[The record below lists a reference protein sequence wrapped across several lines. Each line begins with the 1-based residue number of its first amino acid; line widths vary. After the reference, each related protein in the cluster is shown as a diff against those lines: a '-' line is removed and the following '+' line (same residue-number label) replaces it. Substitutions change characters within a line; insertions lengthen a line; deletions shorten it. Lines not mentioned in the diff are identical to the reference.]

1 MATIT
6 SKSPAK
12 RAASATTAAP
22 RSLSTNTKPAEQA
35 KKAVAKKPA
44 AAAAKKAPAAAPKK
58 TVSKKSTGKKVS
70 AAAPAT
76 SKAKADERRIYVLD
90 TNVLL
95 HDPHSPIKFEEHD
108 VYIPLVTIEEL
119 DNKKAGTSDVNR
131 NAREATR
138 LIEDVTTQL
147 VGSFSQGYPMEAFS
161 GNPQGRLLLQ
171 QEYIGFLQDETVK
184 KNDNLYLGV
193 LAHLT
198 KRFPNRKVVMV
209 TKDLNLRV
217 KGRSLGF
224 SVEDYKH
231 DHSVDD
237 SKLFF
242 RGIHSFDSS
251 WLTEIGEDLHASKD
265 NGVAF
270 YNMPAIP
277 SATVNEFVHL
287 KDTGDLFTIID
298 ITNGRMTL
306 EECSKHIKAFGISP
320 RNEEQRA
327 ALSLLLDPEVDLV
340 ALLGPAGTGKTLLAL
355 AAGIE
360 QVMGAQDPLFDEIL
374 FTRATV
380 ALGEDIGFL
389 PGNEEEKMMP
399 WLGALQDNIEVLAES
414 APGKNGG
421 KTSMHDIKSFQEK
434 LQEHIKPR
442 AITFMRGRTFQRKL
456 LIIDEA
462 QNLTPKQVKAL
473 VTRAGNGTK
482 VICMG
487 NLAQID
493 SPYLSEQSSGLA
505 YAVKRFKGWPH
516 FGALILEQGERSR
529 LANEGNTRL

>member
-1 MATIT
+1 MAT
-6 SKSPAK
+6 KSSSNSTK
-12 RAASATTAAP
+12 AAT
-22 RSLSTNTKPAEQA
+22 
-35 KKAVAKKPA
+35 KKAVAKAKPTAVGTKAGPAVKKVAMAKA
-44 AAAAKKAPAAAPKK
+44 APPAKKVTVAKKVVAAKSPPA
-58 TVSKKSTGKKVS
+58 KKSSKVAKSGGS
-70 AAAPAT
+70 AE
-76 SKAKADERRIYVLD
+76 DQRRIYVLD

-95 HDPHSPIKFEEHD
+95 HDPYSPIKFKEHD

-138 LIEDVTTQL
+138 LIEDITTQAE
-147 VGSFSQGYPMEAFS
+147 GSFAVGYPLEAFS
-161 GNPQGRLLLQ
+161 GHKDGRLLLQ
-171 QEYIGFLQDETVK
+171 QEYIGYLQNDTVK

-193 LAHLT
+193 MEHLIA
-198 KRFPNRKVVMV
+198 RYPERKVVMV

-217 KGRSLGF
+217 KARALGF
-224 SVEDYKH
+224 NVEDYRH

-237 SKLFF
+237 AKLFF
-242 RGIHSFDSS
+242 RGIHEMNSEWLSSHGGDMKVSTEKGISFYE
-251 WLTEIGEDLHASKD
+251 L
-265 NGVAF
+265 
-270 YNMPAIP
+270 PALP
-277 SATVNEFVHL
+277 DANVNEFVYI
-287 KDTGDLFTIID
+287 KDTDSLFTIIGVS
-298 ITNGRMTL
+298 NGRMML
-306 EECSKHIKAFGISP
+306 EEVSKQISAYGIRP

-355 AAGIE
+355 AAGVE
-360 QVMGAQDPLFDEIL
+360 QVLVGQSPMFDEIL

-399 WLGALQDNIEVLAES
+399 WLGALQDNVEVLAES
-414 APGKNGG
+414 APRRN
-421 KTSMHDIKSFQEK
+421 TSTASDFKAFQEK
-434 LQEHIKPR
+434 LQEYIRPR

-473 VTRAGNGTK
+473 ITRAGNGTK

-505 YAVKRFKGWPH
+505 YAVKRFKGWKH
-516 FGALILEQGERSR
+516 FGSLILQQGERSR